1 MSERTARRIAAV
13 VAALVMALAPSA
25 GGAEAGRMRMVVADL
40 PYERVWNAAIR
51 AVSDYPLE
59 RAEAGRIVT
68 GWRERAPREGEAGLD
83 RVTERVVVDVERA
96 GERITRVTV
105 EVEALGW
112 RDGAWV
118 PVADTE
124 ATARAVLAR
133 LREAQG

>member
-1 MSERTARRIAAV
+1 VALVAAV
-13 VAALVMALAPSA
+13 VAAIATAPA
-25 GGAEAGRMRMVVADL
+25 PPAAGAEAGRMRMVVADL
-40 PYERVWNAAIR
+40 PYERVWHAAIR

-68 GWRERAPREGEAGLD
+68 GWRERAPREGEAGLV

-105 EVEALGW
+105 AVEARGW
-112 RDGAWV
+112 RNGDWV
-118 PVADTE
+118 GLPDTE

>member
-1 MSERTARRIAAV
+1 VVGIAAV
-13 VAALVMALAPSA
+13 VAALAVALAPA
-25 GGAEAGRMRMVVADL
+25 AAGAEAGRMRMVVADL
-40 PYERVWNAAIR
+40 PYERVWHAAIR
-51 AVSDYPLE
+51 AVSDFPLE

-68 GWRERAPREGEAGLD
+68 GWRERAPRAGEVGLV

-105 EVEALGW
+105 EVEARGW
-112 RDGAWV
+112 QNGSWV
-118 PVADTE
+118 AVRDTE